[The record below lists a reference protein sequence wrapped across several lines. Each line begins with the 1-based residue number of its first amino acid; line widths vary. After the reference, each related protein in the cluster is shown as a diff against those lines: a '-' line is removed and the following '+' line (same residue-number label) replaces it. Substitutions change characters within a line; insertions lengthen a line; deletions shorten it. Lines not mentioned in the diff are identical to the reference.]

1 MNKPKSSPVAVT
13 CLIAIAASLALS
25 ACEAPPKKH
34 HGEDTAKTGDA
45 TKTTDTA
52 TTSDT
57 GTTTNTSTSTS
68 TEANTASTT
77 PAPTAVEGNANPA
90 QPATQTA
97 AQPAQPQ
104 GKSELDD
111 LPQLSAVRAVNL
123 SKLKDSMIICTVN
136 GAAVTV
142 ETFKKEFREAVLSL
156 QSMLTSQ
163 PQKVNQ
169 LLNDSKAMGVELT
182 ADEKNRLLQTARQ
195 KEALQGKSFTDFL
208 KEKKISEAQF
218 NEQVLML
225 GLAFKTGT
233 KVIESQL
240 LSEIINRD
248 LVLQGARNSG
258 FQTIAMN
265 HFIEFK
271 HSQKYNDI
279 LKSSNATAEQ
289 IKQEIVDHE
298 MLVLEMDKIAK
309 SASLPD
315 AALRD
320 AYEKNKANFKH
331 GERLRLSHIVVAAPL
346 VDNPPL
352 ESIRSQIKRQKPN
365 LSKDELD
372 KEEEVLKVHQHN
384 LAAELLA
391 RALKG
396 EDFKSLADR
405 YTDDVQARVAKAGGD
420 LGYVDLSLKMPAVN
434 GQKSDQEKLTDAAKN
449 LKVGQVAPE
458 LVQSNFGWH
467 IVKLTGKQP
476 AGLLSFEE
484 VKPTLKELIGAK
496 AKELA
501 EVNWIAEQRKA
512 ATIKVSDELLRE
524 AENQKAAAAKGA
536 APAAQK

>member
-1 MNKPKSSPVAVT
+1 VNKPKSSPAALLI
-13 CLIAIAASLALS
+13 LIATSLSLS

-34 HGEDTAKTGDA
+34 NSEDAAKTTGS
-45 TKTTDTA
+45 A
-52 TTSDT
+52 TTTGADT
-57 GTTTNTSTSTS
+57 GTTTSATSTTSATTS
-68 TEANTASTT
+68 TDA
-77 PAPTAVEGNANPA
+77 APTAESTNVTPP
-90 QPATQTA
+90 QPA
-97 AQPAQPQ
+97 AQQAAQPQ

-111 LPQLSAVRAVNL
+111 LPQLNAVRAVNL
-123 SKLKDSMIICTVN
+123 SKLKDSLIICTVN
-136 GAAVTV
+136 GSAITV
-142 ETFKKEFREAVLSL
+142 ETFKKEFREAVVSL

-182 ADEKNRLLQTARQ
+182 PDEKNRLLQTARQ
-195 KEALQGKSFTDFL
+195 KEALQGKSFTDFI
-208 KEKKISEAQF
+208 KEKKITEAQF

-258 FQTIAMN
+258 FQAIAMN

-271 HSQKYNDI
+271 HSQKYNDL

-289 IKQEIVDHE
+289 IKQEIIDHE

-309 SASLPD
+309 SATLPD

-320 AYEKNKANFKH
+320 AYDKNKANFKH
-331 GERLRLSHIVVAAPL
+331 GDRLKISHIVIAAPL

-352 ESIRSQIKRQKPN
+352 ESIRSQIKKQKPN
-365 LSKDELD
+365 LTKDELD
-372 KEEEVLKVHQHN
+372 KEEQVLKVHQQN
-384 LAAELLA
+384 LATEILT
-391 RALKG
+391 RAKNG
-396 EDFKSLADR
+396 EDFKALADR

-434 GQKSDQEKLTDAAKN
+434 GQKSDQEKLTDAVKN
-449 LKVGQVAPE
+449 LKVGQVAPD
-458 LVQSNFGWH
+458 LVQTNFGYH

-476 AGLLSFEE
+476 AGLLTFEE
-484 VKPTLKELIGAK
+484 VKPTLKELIGNK

-501 EVNWIAEQRKA
+501 EVNWIAEQRKK
-512 ATIKVSDELLRE
+512 ATIKVSDELQHE
-524 AENQKAAAAKGA
+524 AERQKAEAAKGA
-536 APAAQK
+536 PPAAQK